1 MPASKPR
8 IRVQAPSRLV
18 GEVVPYTGVT
28 TLNVDADLVVKDA
41 LVSGLTDV
49 VVLGYD
55 ADGDEYFASSMA
67 DGGDVLWLLERL
79 KAQLLAISPSDV
91 PPLAQNPEGLVL
103 AFPSKTRGK

>member
-1 MPASKPR
+1 MPTSKPR

-28 TLNVDADLVVKDA
+28 KLDLHA
-41 LVSGLTDV
+41 GLVLREAVGSNLVDV

-55 ADGDEYFASSMA
+55 ADGDEYFASSIA

-91 PPLAQNPEGLVL
+91 PPQANNPEGIVL
-103 AFPSKTRGK
+103 AFAGRKTK

>member
-1 MPASKPR
+1 MTTTKPR
-8 IRVQAPSRLV
+8 IRVQAPSRRV

-28 TLNVDADLVVKDA
+28 TLDGDASLVLKDA

-55 ADGDEYFASSMA
+55 ADGDEYFSSSMA

-79 KAQLLAISPSDV
+79 KTQLLAVSPSDV
-91 PPLAQNPEGLVL
+91 PPHVNNPEGIVL
-103 AFPSKTRGK
+103 AFPGRKTK